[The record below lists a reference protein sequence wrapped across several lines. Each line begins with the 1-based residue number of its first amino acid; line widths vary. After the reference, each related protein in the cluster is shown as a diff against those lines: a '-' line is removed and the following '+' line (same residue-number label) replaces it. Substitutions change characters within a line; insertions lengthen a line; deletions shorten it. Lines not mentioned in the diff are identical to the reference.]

1 MKKFT
6 RFYREISLA
15 HMRAILIV
23 CLLAFFFFPNFGGIK
38 RTGDNM
44 FLLSL
49 NGKEIG
55 MIGDTA
61 KLPQLLREARLTL
74 AEGREE
80 LILSEADF
88 TVEGREVWF
97 GKTDSDKEIVSHICE
112 VLGADET
119 EKLAPAYT
127 VKIKE
132 YLVNLQSAQD
142 VTKLMQAALDKYQQN
157 NEFQAEIVLDPT
169 RELNVLTT
177 FVRSSKEIREAA
189 FAMPEAGVAAKLT
202 EMTANTVSSGD
213 KDFDDYEYGIV
224 DLQYGDEVEIVESYV
239 PQRAITPLADA
250 IAYVTKD
257 QEVNAVYKIQPGDTL
272 SEIAIT
278 TNVPLDKLIEMNDS
292 LEDENSV
299 IKADQELIIT
309 MPEPELSIDRKEEIY
324 SEEDYEAEIQYI
336 DNDNWYTNESVV
348 RQEPSAGHR
357 KIAALV
363 SYHNDKVV
371 ETEILK
377 EEVTMEAVPK
387 IVERGT
393 KIPPTYIKPISGG
406 RLSSQFGRRRAP
418 TRGASSYHRGI
429 DWATPVGTAVV
440 ASCGG
445 VVERAGWGSGYGYVI
460 YLRHSDGRQ
469 TRYGH
474 LSKILVKPG
483 QSVSQGQRIALSGN
497 TGRSTGPHIH
507 FELLI
512 NGSQVNPLE
521 YLN

>member
-1 MKKFT
+1 MKAVT
-6 RFYREISLA
+6 V
-15 HMRAILIV
+15 V
-23 CLLAFFFFPNFGGIK
+23 CLLAVLFFPTFEGIQK
-38 RTGDNM
+38 TGDNM
-44 FLLSL
+44 FALSVNGQAVGLVGDLDHVPELLKTARLQLAGEEESL
-49 NGKEIG
+49 VV
-55 MIGDTA
+55 
-61 KLPQLLREARLTL
+61 READVQST
-74 AEGREE
+74 GK
-80 LILSEADF
+80 
-88 TVEGREVWF
+88 EVWF
-97 GKTDSDKEIVSHICE
+97 GKTDSDQTIVNNICQVMKAE
-112 VLGADET
+112 DENT
-119 EKLAPAYT
+119 LSPAYT

-132 YLVNLQSAQD
+132 YIVNLATAEE
-142 VTKLMQAALDKYQQN
+142 VTKLMQAALDKYQDKKQ
-157 NEFQAEIVLDPT
+157 FQVELVLDPT

-177 FVRSSKEIREAA
+177 FVRSSKEIMDTA
-189 FAMPEAGVAAKLT
+189 FMMPEAGIAAKLT
-202 EMTANTVSSGD
+202 DMTLTTESSAD
-213 KDFDDYEYGIV
+213 KDFDDYDYGIV
-224 DLQYGDEVEIVESYV
+224 ELEYGDEVEIVESYL
-239 PQRAITPLADA
+239 PKRAITSLSDA
-250 IAYVTKD
+250 IDYVTKD
-257 QEVNAVYKIQPGDTL
+257 QEKNAIYKVQPGDTL

-336 DNDNWYTNESVV
+336 DNDNWYTNESEV
-348 RQEPSAGHR
+348 RQDPSAGHR

-377 EEVTMEAVPK
+377 EEVTMAAVPK

-406 RLSSQFGRRRAP
+406 RLSSGFGRRRSP
-418 TRGASSYHRGI
+418 TKGASSYHKGI

-445 VVERAGWGSGYGYVI
+445 VVERAGWGSGYGYVV

-497 TGRSTGPHIH
+497 TGRSTGPHVH
-507 FELLI
+507 FEILI
-512 NGSQVNPLE
+512 NGAQVNPLE
-521 YLN
+521 YLH